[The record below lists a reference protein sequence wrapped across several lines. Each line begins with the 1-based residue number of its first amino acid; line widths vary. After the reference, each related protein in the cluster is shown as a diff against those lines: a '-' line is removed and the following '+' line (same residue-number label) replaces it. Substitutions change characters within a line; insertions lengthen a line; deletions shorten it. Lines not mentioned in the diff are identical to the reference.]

1 MLLSFD
7 FISNRDSNPERARS
21 VSEAISHSSA
31 REIPFILL
39 FQDTYKILKNWFK
52 AQIVDYN
59 YNLWYNLTV
68 KVYSIKGEYG
78 MKKILFGIALILFG
92 FFSFYG
98 SVIADWDLI
107 QLLGLV
113 IPVIGIG
120 FSIAGFL
127 DKDE

>member
-1 MLLSFD
+1 
-7 FISNRDSNPERARS
+7 
-21 VSEAISHSSA
+21 
-31 REIPFILL
+31 
-39 FQDTYKILKNWFK
+39 
-52 AQIVDYN
+52 
-59 YNLWYNLTV
+59 
-68 KVYSIKGEYG
+68 

-92 FFSFYG
+92 FFSFYV